1 MIKVRNR
8 IICTFVM
15 IIAMT
20 LYFGMVAEATTTQE
34 QINQTQGK
42 LDEANETLNQ
52 LREEQAKQNEELSNM
67 NTQMDSISNKIAGLQ
82 SQISDTQA
90 DIDKLS
96 EEIDLLSADIEEQY
110 NNMKLRIKFMYE
122 NGTHSAIDMILSA
135 TDFKDLLSKS
145 EYVYQ
150 ITKYDNVMMGN
161 LNDAM
166 NLLAQTKASVE
177 EDMAELNNLKTDASN
192 ESDNLKS
199 LIFNMQNQIDI
210 NSTNIEETEALCKK
224 YEEQLEKEKLE
235 YLMSLGEGV
244 DSKYVDGGKPIP
256 YTADDLAM
264 LGAIVECEAGN
275 PPYAG
280 KLAVAS
286 VVCNRVNNPR
296 FDNTVSEVIL
306 APKQFSPVTSGR
318 FAIVLA
324 RGANAECLKAAKQAL
339 EGGIN
344 VDSLYFIAYR
354 GPQDDNKLKIGDHV
368 FFSDWKLY

>member
-20 LYFGMVAEATTTQE
+20 LCFGMVAEATTTQE

-52 LREEQAKQNEELSNM
+52 LREEQAKQNKELSNM

-82 SQISDTQA
+82 SQITDTQA

-96 EEIDLLSADIEEQY
+96 EEMDLLSADIEEQY

-150 ITKYDNVMMGN
+150 ITKYDNAMMGN

-177 EDMAELNNLKTDASN
+177 EDMAELNNLKADASS
-192 ESDNLKS
+192 ESENLKS

-210 NSTNIEETEALCKK
+210 NSANIEETEALCKK
-224 YEEQLEKEKLE
+224 YEEQLEKEKLDARIQRDFQQYSRKQLLNGLKDLLPQRLIPVVLDMA
-235 YLMSLGEGV
+235 YLDEEKFINQISKEERQRLLDTLKRFVVPITATRPLAEAIVTAGGV
-244 DSKYVDGGKPIP
+244 DVKEINPKTMESKLVGGLFFAGEVMDVDG
-256 YTADDLAM
+256 YTGGFNLQAAFSSGYAAGLA
-264 LGAIVECEAGN
+264 
-275 PPYAG
+275 
-280 KLAVAS
+280 AS
-286 VVCNRVNNPR
+286 N
-296 FDNTVSEVIL
+296 
-306 APKQFSPVTSGR
+306 
-318 FAIVLA
+318 
-324 RGANAECLKAAKQAL
+324 L
-339 EGGIN
+339 E
-344 VDSLYFIAYR
+344 
-354 GPQDDNKLKIGDHV
+354 
-368 FFSDWKLY
+368 

>member
-20 LYFGMVAEATTTQE
+20 LCFGMVAEATTTQE

-52 LREEQAKQNEELSNM
+52 LREEQAKQNKDLSNM
-67 NTQMDSISNKIAGLQ
+67 NTQMDSISSKIAGLQ
-82 SQISDTQA
+82 SQSTDTQ
-90 DIDKLS
+90 
-96 EEIDLLSADIEEQY
+96 ADIEEQY

-150 ITKYDNVMMGN
+150 ITKYDNAMMGN

-177 EDMAELNNLKTDASN
+177 EDMAELNNLKADASS
-192 ESDNLKS
+192 ESENLKS

-210 NSTNIEETEALCKK
+210 NSANIEETEALCKK

-275 PPYAG
+275 QPYAG

-306 APKQFSPVTSGR
+306 SPKQFSPVTSGR

-354 GPQDDNKLKIGDHV
+354 GHQDDNKLKIGDHV